1 LKKLKIKIGSYALDD
16 AYNSFNS
23 YADICNY
30 FKSSH
35 VIYPPYD
42 AAISE
47 EGKVEHYM

>member
-1 LKKLKIKIGSYALDD
+1 MMLIIHSIVMQTFVIISKAV
-16 AYNSFNS
+16 
-23 YADICNY
+23 
-30 FKSSH
+30 H